1 VLLEE
6 YAQSGSESAFRELVS
21 RYIGLVYSTALRLV
35 SGDTHRAEDVAQMMF
50 INLARK
56 APSLPNG
63 VALGGWLHQSA
74 YNIAAP
80 MMRAERRRQGR
91 EREAVQM
98 NALHD
103 DSNADLSVHTITDGE
118 SSTVNEARGLAL
130 TRAPAVHD
138 FDSLRDKPG
147 ESEAYQP
154 FVVQVEPDH
163 LARRIPHKL
172 DCVHAQGFAVI
183 WT

>member
-1 VLLEE
+1 LKIVVGFFHRRHFTSELKTTENQVLLEE

-118 SSTVNEARGLAL
+118 SSTVNEARRPPTGK
-130 TRAPAVHD
+130 RFS
-138 FDSLRDKPG
+138 FDPRTCRSRFRFIAG
-147 ESEAYQP
+147 
-154 FVVQVEPDH
+154 
-163 LARRIPHKL
+163 
-172 DCVHAQGFAVI
+172 
-183 WT
+183 